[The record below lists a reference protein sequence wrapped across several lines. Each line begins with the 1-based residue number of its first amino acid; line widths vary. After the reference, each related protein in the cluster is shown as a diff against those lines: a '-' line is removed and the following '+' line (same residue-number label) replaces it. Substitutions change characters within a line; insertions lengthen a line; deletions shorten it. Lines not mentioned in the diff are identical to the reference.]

1 MNKIKCTQLKIS
13 QDDSFRVTRHR
24 NEILRENYNLHHAPA
39 KNRFLF
45 FLIFVIA
52 YLLLRL
58 KLFYYYANIL
68 SELIK

>member
-13 QDDSFRVTRHR
+13 RDDSFRVTLHR
-24 NEILRENYNLHHAPA
+24 NEILRDNYNLHHALA

-52 YLLLRL
+52 YLLRL